1 MITGNQNTDYARGL
15 EGVVAAE
22 TRIGFVD
29 GINGRL
35 VYRGYNIE
43 ELAESSTFEEVSY
56 LLLYGKLPTKGE
68 FEKFTARLNA
78 DNKIDEHLFKVL
90 QECTKASHPMSALRT
105 GVSYLGSMDKDS
117 NKYDLPSQE
126 AMGLRLMGKFP
137 SLVAAI
143 NRALQ
148 GKPMVRSNDPNY
160 TVRFLEESFGKKP
173 TEFETK
179 VFRTALILHADHGM
193 NASTFASMVTIS
205 TLSDMYSAITSAI
218 SSLKGPL
225 HGGAN
230 EQALATLERI
240 GSPKNA
246 DKVISEMLEKKEKIM
261 GFGHRVYKVYD
272 PRAKILKEYAKKLA
286 VETGNSEL
294 FETAEEVETVMIKKL
309 GTKGI
314 FPNVDFYSG
323 IVYKSLGF
331 DPRLFTP
338 IFALSRISGWFARSF
353 EYLHENRL
361 FRPRSMYKGEVG
373 PLQYLPMQDRK

>member
-1 MITGNQNTDYARGL
+1 MITGSQNTDFARGL

-56 LLLYGKLPTKGE
+56 LLLYGKLPNKTELDSFKG
-68 FEKFTARLNA
+68 KLNA
-78 DNKIDEHLFKVL
+78 DNHIDDKLFRIL
-90 QECTKASHPMSALRT
+90 QDCTKGSHPMSALRT
-105 GVSYLGSMDKDS
+105 GVSYLGALDRTSSKSDIQ
-117 NKYDLPSQE
+117 SQE
-126 AMGLRLMGKFP
+126 SMGIKLMGKFP

-143 NRALQ
+143 NRAHSGQ
-148 GKPMVRSNDPNY
+148 EMVKSNSPDY
-160 TVRFLEESFGKKP
+160 AVRFLEESFGKKP
-173 TEFETK
+173 TEFEIK

-205 TLSDMYSAITSAI
+205 TLSDMYSAVTSAI

-230 EQALATLERI
+230 EQALELLERI

-246 DKVISEMLEKKEKIM
+246 DKIIGDMLEKKEKIM

-272 PRAKILKEYAKKLA
+272 PRAKILKGYAKNLA
-286 VETGNSEL
+286 VQSGNSEL
-294 FETAEEVETVMIKKL
+294 FETAEEVEKVMMSKL

-331 DPRLFTP
+331 DPKLFTP

-361 FRPRSMYKGEVG
+361 FRPRSMYKGEIG
-373 PLQYLPMQDRK
+373 PLKYVPLSDRK